1 MSAYFSG
8 AQGHLRLEG
17 FMDKFRAVV
26 SVLLMFSAALT
37 GYYLG
42 SGISGYDSGLAC
54 AILAVLITG
63 IGCIVYVLDN
73 PRK

>member
-8 AQGHLRLEG
+8 AQGRLRLQG
-17 FMDKFRAVV
+17 FMDKLRAVV

-42 SGISGYDSGLAC
+42 YGIYAM
-54 AILAVLITG
+54 ILVWL
-63 IGCIVYVLDN
+63 VQFWLF
-73 PRK
+73 

>member
-8 AQGHLRLEG
+8 AQGRLRLEG
-17 FMDKFRAVV
+17 FMDKLRAVV

-42 SGISGYDSGLAC
+42 SGISAM
-54 AILAVLITG
+54 ILVWL
-63 IGCIVYVLDN
+63 VQFWLF
-73 PRK
+73 

>member
-8 AQGHLRLEG
+8 AQGRLRLEG
-17 FMDKFRAVV
+17 FMDKLRAVV

-42 SGISGYDSGLAC
+42 SGIYAM
-54 AILAVLITG
+54 ILVWL
-63 IGCIVYVLDN
+63 VQFWLF
-73 PRK
+73 